1 VRVWDGD
8 DAIGAYIWSGYLLGG
23 LVRGWVV
30 CRCGFVNMVLRGG
43 GGMEVV

>member
-1 VRVWDGD
+1 MEMMRLVLVYGVDNC
-8 DAIGAYIWSGYLLGG
+8 LGG
-23 LVRGWVV
+23 LVRGWIV